1 MLFFSVQQL
10 KQNTCP
16 TKRTEHLQKFS
27 YFNIRPTSRHELLVN
42 VRSFTPHSPDIRM
55 KFTRS
60 VTNLHLIRNIT
71 KSLFLYP
78 DTRKIH
84 KNTWRTENVVWFPL
98 FRNHLTCWQTKY
110 KGANNWILQREMQG
124 IKHSSHVI
132 A

>member
-84 KNTWRTENVVWFPL
+84 KNT
-98 FRNHLTCWQTKY
+98 
-110 KGANNWILQREMQG
+110 
-124 IKHSSHVI
+124 
-132 A
+132 